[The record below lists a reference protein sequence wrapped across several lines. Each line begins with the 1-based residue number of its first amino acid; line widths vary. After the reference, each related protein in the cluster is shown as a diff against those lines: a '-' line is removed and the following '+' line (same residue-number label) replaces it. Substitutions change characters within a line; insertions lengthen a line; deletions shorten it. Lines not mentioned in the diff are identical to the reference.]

1 MISLQDLDFVGEAL
15 YRPECVLATARGS
28 LYVSDWHGGV
38 TWLKPGGGQERILC
52 DPPDEAFR
60 PNGFALTPDG
70 GFLIANIHDSG
81 GVWRLGRDGALTPFL
96 TEVDGVRLPA
106 SNFVLLDGE
115 GRVWIT
121 VSTRREPRS
130 LGYRPDVDDGFIVLV
145 DDRGARI
152 AADGIGF
159 TNEIA
164 FSDDGRFLY
173 VNETFVRRLSRFPVN
188 ADGSLGAKEVVTEF
202 GAGTFPD
209 GLAFDAEGGMWIT
222 SIVSNRVIRV
232 TPDGAQEVV
241 LEDCDPE
248 HLAWV
253 EENYLAGRMDRPH
266 MDRIA
271 SRRLRSISSLCF
283 GGPDLRTV
291 WLGCLLGDRVAR
303 LRVDRAGRP
312 PAHWN
317 FPW

>member
-1 MISLQDLDFVGEAL
+1 MIPLDDLDFVGEAL

-38 TWLKPGGGQERILC
+38 TWLKPDGGQERILC
-52 DPPDEAFR
+52 DPPDEGFK
-60 PNGFALTPDG
+60 PNGFALMPDG
-70 GFLIANIHDSG
+70 EFLIANIHDTG
-81 GVWRLGRDGALTPFL
+81 GIWRLARDGALTPFL
-96 TEVDGVRLPA
+96 TEVEGVRLPA

-130 LGYRPDVDDGFIVLV
+130 LGYRPDVDDGFIILV

-152 AADGIGF
+152 VADGIGF

-173 VNETFVRRLSRFPVN
+173 VNETFVRRLSRFPVR
-188 ADGSLGAKEVVTEF
+188 ADGSLGAKEVVTGF

-232 TPDGAQEVV
+232 APDGAQEVV

-271 SRRLRSISSLCF
+271 SRRLRSVSSLCF

-312 PAHWN
+312 PAHWS